1 MSVSSI
7 STHLG
12 YNRGRPMDADP
23 VQDAT
28 FNQTMVHPL
37 LYEVNTRQWI
47 AGLSKKYGRP
57 LQLHQVPE
65 PEIISLRDIGVTH
78 LWLMGVWP
86 TGPKSRAQ
94 AVLHADLRRAYDE
107 ALPGWSEDDIKGSPY
122 AVQDFEV
129 SQALGGDAGLAAF
142 RKTLAVYGIKLIL
155 DFVPNHLG
163 LDHAW
168 ITHRPHLFVGNSVP
182 FEGSF
187 PAQDSSDQRFIAHGK
202 DPYFPSW
209 TDTAQ
214 LEYRSAETHK
224 AMAEL
229 ILSLTQKC
237 DGLRCDMAMLLLSDV
252 FENTWRHV
260 SFSGE
265 RAEGEFWQQAIS
277 QAKNRR
283 PDFVFLA
290 EAYWGLEGRLC
301 ELGFDY
307 AYDKSLYDSIVH
319 DQPQNIQPHLLGLGA
334 ENSRRAHF
342 LENHDEPRVS
352 TELPHDRHR
361 AAAVLIL
368 GLPGMR
374 FLHDGQ
380 LEGFRRFAR
389 VQLARRAEE
398 PIAQDIQSIYSSLL
412 PAFAQSFAGKSEG
425 LLLSPKPAWD
435 NNPTH
440 TFFTIVQWFK
450 PGSKTEF
457 DLVVVNLA
465 SHHAQ
470 CRVALPAQ
478 KTSSKMW
485 RLVDRIG
492 SESWLRDPIDA
503 ATNGLYLDLPP
514 WGAQLF
520 HVTLVEKDTH

>member
-1 MSVSSI
+1 
-7 STHLG
+7 
-12 YNRGRPMDADP
+12 
-23 VQDAT
+23 
-28 FNQTMVHPL
+28 MVHPL
-37 LYEVNTRQWI
+37 LYEINTRQWI
-47 AGLSKKYGRP
+47 AGLSKKYGRS

-65 PEIISLRDIGVTH
+65 PEIVSLRNIGVTH

-94 AVLHADLRRAYDE
+94 AVSHADLRNAYNE
-107 ALPGWSEDDIKGSPY
+107 ALPGWTEDDIVGSPY
-122 AVQDFEV
+122 AVQELHV
-129 SQALGGDAGLAAF
+129 APSLGGDAGLAAL
-142 RKTLAVYGIKLIL
+142 RAALARHDIKLIL

-168 ITHRPHLFVGNSVP
+168 ITHRPHLFVGNNSP

-187 PAQDSSDQRFIAHGK
+187 PAHDSSNQRFIAHGK

-214 LEYRSAETHK
+214 LEYRSAETRG

-260 SFSGE
+260 AFPGE
-265 RAEGEFWQQAIS
+265 RPEGEFWLQAIS
-277 QAKNRR
+277 LAKNNR
-283 PDFVFLA
+283 PDFLFLA

-307 AYDKSLYDSIVH
+307 AYDKSLYDFIVH
-319 DQPQNIQPHLLGLGA
+319 DQPQNIQPHIFGLGPD
-334 ENSRRAHF
+334 NYRRAHF

-352 TELPHDRHR
+352 TELSYERHR

-380 LEGFRRFAR
+380 IEGFRRFAR

-398 PIAQDIQSIYSSLL
+398 PAAADVLSIYSLLL
-412 PAFAQSFAGKSEG
+412 PTFTQSFVGKG
-425 LLLSPKPAWD
+425 QGHLLHPEPAWE

-440 TFFTIVQWFK
+440 AFFTIVQWFN
-450 PGSKTEF
+450 PESKTEF

-465 SHHAQ
+465 AHHSQ
-470 CRVALPAQ
+470 CRIFLPAHE
-478 KTSSKMW
+478 TSSKMW
-485 RLVDRIG
+485 SLVDRIG
-492 SESWLRDPIDA
+492 SETWLRDPEDTA
-503 ATNGLYLDLPP
+503 RHGLYLDLPP
-514 WGAQLF
+514 RGAQLF
-520 HVTLVEKDTH
+520 HVKLTVEDIH